1 MGCNNGNTILLSGYN
16 GIQYRLICND
26 DASQNVQVFLTS
38 IRNFI
43 QTSSQSIAWTL
54 R

>member
-1 MGCNNGNTILLSGYN
+1 MACNNGNTILLSGYN
-16 GIQYRLICND
+16 GNQYRLICND
-26 DASQNVQVFLTS
+26 DASQNVFLTS
-38 IRNFI
+38 IRNLI